1 MLARVCQLPKVF
13 VLKRNSVNFNKSIWI
28 KILGIIITSF
38 FLVAL
43 PLRAEEQNV
52 LLDLVINQNQQNPS
66 LVILEGEKVWV
77 KTQDLE
83 TAGLENFIG
92 EQKLIKGEN
101 YTALNSLNKILSY
114 QINLEKF
121 SLDLTVQTDYLKLNI
136 IDLYQSNRPDNMVYT
151 EDSSFFLNYSVG
163 TIALSQLI
171 VAGEM
176 AWNWDNVLLYS
187 NINIGS
193 DRNTVRGLSNITLD
207 NREDRVHPG

>member
-1 MLARVCQLPKVF
+1 MLRILLKLITPLF
-13 VLKRNSVNFNKSIWI
+13 VI
-28 KILGIIITSF
+28 F
-38 FLVAL
+38 FLMLTL
-43 PLRAEEQNV
+43 PLRAEEQKV

-77 KTQDLE
+77 KTQDLKS
-83 TAGLENFIG
+83 AGLENFTG

-101 YTALNSLNKILSY
+101 YTAINSLNNILSY

-136 IDLYQSNRPDNMVYT
+136 IDLYQSNRPDNMIYT
-151 EDSSFFLNYSVG
+151 KDSSFFLNYSVG

-176 AWNWDNVLLYS
+176 AWNWDNVLVYPVFRRLTQ
-187 NINIGS
+187 G
-193 DRNTVRGLSNITLD
+193 TG
-207 NREDRVHPG
+207 